1 MKKIVSTVLSLNMAL
16 GMCASVNAADNKLA
30 DAQAYIMGT
39 AINSSISDAD
49 SSDVYKIE
57 LNGPSTIS
65 LDLTAQIFRLNFKLY
80 DRNGKEL
87 WSDKQTSND
96 TTKEISY
103 KKDIT
108 LCKGTYYLE
117 VSKSSGVG
125 DYSLNITEKGIYETV
140 SEDQGGSNNATKAA
154 SPVGVGIKYGGC
166 IAVNDDVDIYYFDVD
181 SSGKISVNLTSNIS
195 KLKLR
200 LCDDKNK
207 EAWNDVSSWNA
218 ETKEMNYSKEMYI
231 NKARYY
237 FYVNKSEGEG
247 SYSFQIDFTPS
258 EESFIEAYSGI
269 NNDMDSAS
277 IIEANKKYKGL
288 IAAND
293 DADVYEIELDEGEIT
308 VDMTSEMDRLQL
320 RITNQQ
326 GKEVWRDKAEKGHFS
341 KSLKIE
347 HGKYYF
353 HVVKGEGQGSYNFF
367 ITDGGVVT
375 DAKAAEDVITVKVNN
390 KNVSFDQPPVLEN
403 GRTLVPLRAI
413 FEALGAKV
421 DWDQNTQTVTAS
433 KGDINISLQI
443 GSANMNVNGENKVL
457 DVPAKIA
464 GGRTLVPV
472 RAISEAFGCD
482 VNWDGATKT
491 VIINSGK

>member
-1 MKKIVSTVLSLNMAL
+1 MKKIVSTVLSFAMAL
-16 GMCASVNAADNKLA
+16 GMCASVGAADNNLA
-30 DAQAYIMGT
+30 DAQAYTMG
-39 AINSSISDAD
+39 AAVNSSITDAD
-49 SSDVYKIE
+49 STDVYKFE

-65 LDLTAQIFRLNFKLY
+65 IDLTAGIFRLNFKLY

-87 WSDKQTSND
+87 WTDKQTSND

-103 KKDIT
+103 KKDVT
-108 LCKGTYYLE
+108 LCKGTYYFE

-125 DYSLNITEKGIYETV
+125 DYSLNITENGIYETV
-140 SEDQGGSNNATKAA
+140 SEEQGGSNNTTKVA
-154 SPVGVGIKYGGC
+154 SPVGVGIKYSGC

-181 SSGKISVNLTSNIS
+181 SSGKISVNLTSNIN

-207 EAWNDVSSWNA
+207 EAWNDVPSRNA
-218 ETKEMNYSKEMYI
+218 DTKEMSYSKEMYI

-277 IIEANKKYKGL
+277 IINVNKKYKGL

-293 DADVYEIELDEGEIT
+293 DTDVYEIALDEGEIT
-308 VDMTSEMDRLQL
+308 VDMTSEIDRLQL
-320 RITNQQ
+320 RITNQT
-326 GKEVWRDKAEKGHFS
+326 GKEIWRDKAEKGNFS
-341 KSLKIE
+341 KSLKVA

-353 HVVKGEGQGSYNFF
+353 HVNKGEGQGSYNFF
-367 ITDGGVVT
+367 ITDGGIVT
-375 DAKAAEDVITVKVNN
+375 DAASSEDVITVKVNN

-413 FEALGAKV
+413 FEALGADV
-421 DWDQNTQTVTAS
+421 SWDQNTQTVTAE

-443 GSANMNVNGENKVL
+443 GSANMYVSGETKVL
-457 DVPAKIA
+457 DVPAKIT

-482 VNWDGATKT
+482 VSWDGTTKT
-491 VIINSGK
+491 VIVNSGK